1 MIHSLSVRAQSL
13 RICCRRNV
21 DIRRS
26 SIRNGSPV
34 VVDTIRIVHQSSVL
48 EFPKQQDIEHQSS
61 ISYDRDS
68 GIVSLFVNNSKD
80 NDSNKCTTLLFQTII
95 GLEIHAQLDIATKL
109 FSSAPTTTRRDAN
122 TLVNLFDIGYPGTL
136 PILSKSAVEKA
147 VLASAAL
154 NCQIHTMSRFER
166 KHYTYADLPL
176 GYQITQQRWPLASK
190 GYLKCRHTVQQ
201 DKNAHTSFFTVGI
214 HRIQIEQDTGKTIVT
229 PNQQLIDL
237 NRAGCS
243 LIEIVFLP
251 DIRSAHQAASAV
263 LTLQQL
269 LKHIGVCDGKMEEG
283 SLRCDLN
290 VSIAPIRD
298 DKSNSTSNIRNN
310 EFFASLPFNCGKR
323 VEVKNLNSIRQ
334 IILAT
339 EYEVCRQAK
348 SYYYKTLNKTHD
360 NEQEGEED
368 EEETRTYDPASNQ
381 TIKIRSKK
389 GAVDYR
395 FLPEPDLPPLVIKDI
410 DFILQKL
417 PELPEQVIARFI
429 DQYGL
434 KEDVASVL
442 VSNHP
447 PLETIEFYEA
457 AVKHCVEDLQ
467 HETNSPSKKD
477 LRDVGPSVAN
487 WLCNDLFA
495 LLKES
500 SSSNDNAD
508 VQSKDKPQYYSAISP
523 MQLGSLVAMTLDETV
538 SVRAGKNILS
548 ILFTNADITQNPR
561 QLAEQRGWKL
571 LKDSIQ
577 LRQICNDV
585 LLNHQK
591 QLRQYVDA
599 ARESKETGIPNK
611 SMPKLEKF
619 LLGKALAVS
628 QGNAHPDL
636 LLLELRKLLLD
647 AESSSSKR

>member
-1 MIHSLSVRAQSL
+1 
-13 RICCRRNV
+13 
-21 DIRRS
+21 
-26 SIRNGSPV
+26 
-34 VVDTIRIVHQSSVL
+34 
-48 EFPKQQDIEHQSS
+48 
-61 ISYDRDS
+61 
-68 GIVSLFVNNSKD
+68 LFVKNRND
-80 NDSNKCTTLLFQTII
+80 NDANRCTAILFQTII
-95 GLEIHAQLDIATKL
+95 GLEIHAQLDIA
-109 FSSAPTTTRRDAN
+109 SAT
-122 TLVNLFDIGYPGTL
+122 
-136 PILSKSAVEKA
+136 
-147 VLASAAL
+147 L
-154 NCQIHTMSRFER
+154 NCQINTISRFER
-166 KHYTYADLPL
+166 KLYIRGFTSWI
-176 GYQITQQRWPLASK
+176 YQIIQQRWPI
-190 GYLKCRHTVQQ
+190 GYLKCRHFVQQ
-201 DKNAHTSFFTVGI
+201 DKNITTFFTVGI
-214 HRIQIEQDTGKTIVT
+214 HRIQIEQDTGKTILA

-263 LTLQQL
+263 GTLQQL

-290 VSIAPIRD
+290 VSIAPIMD
-298 DKSNSTSNIRNN
+298 DNSNSTRNNRNN
-310 EFFASLPFNCGKR
+310 EYVASLPFNCGKR

-348 SYYYKTLNKTHD
+348 SYYYRKLNRKHD
-360 NEQEGEED
+360 NEQEEED
-368 EEETRTYDPASNQ
+368 EEETRTFDPASNQ

-395 FLPEPDLPPLVIKDI
+395 FLPEPDLPPLVLQDT

-417 PELPEQVIARFI
+417 PELPEQVITRFI
-429 DQYGL
+429 NQYGL
-434 KEDVASVL
+434 KEDVACVL

-447 PLETIEFYEA
+447 PLETIDFYEA

-467 HETNSPSKKD
+467 HEENSPSKKES
-477 LRDVGPSVAN
+477 RDVGPSVAN

-500 SSSNDNAD
+500 SSSHDNAD
-508 VQSKDKPQYYSAISP
+508 PQSKHKPQYSAISP
-523 MQLGSLVAMTLDETV
+523 MQFGSLVAMTLDETV

-561 QLAEQRGWKL
+561 QVAEQRGWKL

-585 LLNHQK
+585 LLNNQK
-591 QLRQYVDA
+591 QLFQYVDA
-599 ARESKETGIPNK
+599 VREARKTGIPNK
-611 SMPKLEKF
+611 SVSKIEKF

-636 LLLELRKLLLD
+636 LLSELRQLLLD
-647 AESSSSKR
+647 AESSTSR